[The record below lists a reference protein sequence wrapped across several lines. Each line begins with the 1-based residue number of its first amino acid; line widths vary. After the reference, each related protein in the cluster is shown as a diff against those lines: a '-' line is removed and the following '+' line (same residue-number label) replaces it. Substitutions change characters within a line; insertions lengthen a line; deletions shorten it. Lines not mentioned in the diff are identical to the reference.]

1 LLRNRE
7 PHYPLHMGAPALQ
20 HAGLISSR
28 VVVRVVDFAAAR
40 GHDPEQLCRNA
51 GVSLDTLRDPNARIP
66 FALAERIGMCA
77 AELCNDPNIGLHL
90 AQDVRNPQVFDAGI
104 LLMMAS
110 PTLGVSFERMERFQ
124 RFWADGE
131 RFARRPTPNGDG
143 MCLRALKR
151 DALGDY
157 QRHSEECAMAEFIL
171 GARVLTE
178 LDVAPRIVRFRH
190 AVPADTSEHAALFR
204 CPLEFDAEYAEIELD
219 QAVLDLPLP
228 HANET
233 YRAIFQ
239 QQVERALARL
249 PAKSGI
255 AAEVRAAAQAALS
268 SGDCS
273 LDGTARVLGISARTM
288 QRKLRAEGTSFAELI
303 DALRREMAA
312 AYLDKQVPVPEIAWL
327 LGYAEPSAFHH
338 AFKRW
343 TGTTPE
349 QLRAA
354 RETPLSEE

>member
-1 LLRNRE
+1 
-7 PHYPLHMGAPALQ
+7 MGAPAQ
-20 HAGLISSR
+20 QQAGMISSR

-40 GHDPEQLCRNA
+40 GHDPEQLCRSV
-51 GVSLDTLRDPNARIP
+51 GLSLSTLRDPNARLP
-66 FALAERIGMCA
+66 FALAERVGMRA
-77 AELCNDPNIGLHL
+77 AELCSDPNLGLHL
-90 AQDVRNPQVFDAGI
+90 AHDVRDPRVFDAGV

-110 PTLGVSFERMERFQ
+110 PTLGASFERMALYQ

-131 RFARRPTPNGDG
+131 RFVLRPTPGG
-143 MCLRALKR
+143 VCLRYTR
-151 DALGDY
+151 QDPLGEY
-157 QRHSEECAMAEFIL
+157 QRHSDECAMAEFVL

-178 LDVAPRIVRFRH
+178 QDIAARVVRFRH
-190 AVPADTSEHAALFR
+190 AAAADTREHAALFR
-204 CPLEFDAEYAEIELD
+204 CPIEFNAEYAEVEID
-219 QAVLDLPLP
+219 RAVLDLPLP

-249 PAKSGI
+249 PGPSGI
-255 AAEVRAAAQAALS
+255 AAGVRAAAQAALS

-273 LDGTARVLGISARTM
+273 VTGTARVLGISVRTM
-288 QRKLRAEGTSFAELI
+288 QRKLHAEGTSFAELI

-354 RETPLSEE
+354 RESRVSEE

>member
-1 LLRNRE
+1 
-7 PHYPLHMGAPALQ
+7 MGDPAQ
-20 HAGLISSR
+20 QRAGMISTR

-40 GHDPEQLCRNA
+40 GHDPEQLCRSVGLHVA
-51 GVSLDTLRDPNARIP
+51 TLRDPSARVP
-66 FALAERIGMCA
+66 LSLAERVGMRA
-77 AELCNDPNIGLHL
+77 AELCNDPNLGLHL
-90 AQDVRNPQVFDAGI
+90 AQDVRDPRVFDAGI

-110 PTLGVSFERMERFQ
+110 PTLGAGFERMQRYQ

-131 RFARRPTPNGDG
+131 RFVLLPTAAGI
-143 MCLRALKR
+143 CLRHTGR
-151 DALGDY
+151 DPLGDY
-157 QRHSEECAMAEFIL
+157 QRHADECAMAEFVL

-178 LDVAPRIVRFRH
+178 QEIVPRVVRFRH
-190 AVPADTSEHAALFR
+190 ARPADTREHATLFG
-204 CPLEFDAEYAEIELD
+204 CPIEFDAAYAEVEIER
-219 QAVLDLPLP
+219 AVLDLPLP

-249 PAKSGI
+249 PAASSL
-255 AAEVRAAAQAALS
+255 AAGVRAAAQAALS

-273 LDGTARVLGISARTM
+273 LAGTARVLGISARTM

-303 DALRREMAA
+303 DALRCEMAA
-312 AYLDKQVPVPEIAWL
+312 AYLDNQVPVPEIAWL

-343 TGTTPE
+343 TGQTPE

-354 RETPLSEE
+354 RDARPEQG

>member
-1 LLRNRE
+1 
-7 PHYPLHMGAPALQ
+7 MSAPAQ
-20 HAGLISSR
+20 QQAGLISSR

-40 GHDPEQLCRNA
+40 GHDPEQLCRSV
-51 GVSLDTLRDPNARIP
+51 GISLGTLRDPDTRLP
-66 FALAERIGMCA
+66 FALAERLGMRV
-77 AELCNDPNIGLHL
+77 AELCNDANIGLHL
-90 AQDVRNPQVFDAGI
+90 AQDVRDPRVFDAGI

-110 PTLGVSFERMERFQ
+110 PTLGASFERMERFQ

-131 RFARRPTPNGDG
+131 RFVRRPTPTGL
-143 MCLRALKR
+143 CLRSIKQ

-157 QRHSEECAMAEFIL
+157 QRHSDECAMAEFVL

-178 LDVAPRIVRFRH
+178 REIAPQIVRFRH
-190 AVPADTSEHAALFR
+190 AAPSDTREHEALFR
-204 CPLEFDAEYAEIELD
+204 CPLEFGAEYAEVELD

-233 YRAIFQ
+233 YLAIFQ

-249 PAKSGI
+249 PAPSGI
-255 AAEVRAAAQAALS
+255 AASVRAAARAALS

-273 LDGTARVLGISARTM
+273 LEGTARVLGISPRTM
-288 QRKLRAEGTSFAELI
+288 QRKLRSEGTSFAELI

-354 RETPLSEE
+354 RDARATDE